1 MTEKEQKYRA
11 HFRNI
16 GKHLH
21 KNEYMPLNLAKHP
34 LEFRNDSFR
43 DSKPVLV
50 NWGWAAR
57 TDRGAI
63 YIPRAFGKHDVS
75 DARFSKSSKKRSLD
89 DKKRDNN
96 YKV

>member
-34 LEFRNDSFR
+34 LEFRNDFFR

-57 TDRGAI
+57 TDDGGA
-63 YIPRAFGKHDVS
+63 YIPFDNYTGEPKPYEGFWEARCFGCVI
-75 DARFSKSSKKRSLD
+75 
-89 DKKRDNN
+89 
-96 YKV
+96 

>member
-34 LEFRNDSFR
+34 LEFRCDFQRN
-43 DSKPVLV
+43 SKYIMVD
-50 NWGWAAR
+50 WGWAAR
-57 TDRGAI
+57 DERGTAT
-63 YIPRAFGKHDVS
+63 IPFDDAGNPHPYEGFWEARCFGCPI
-75 DARFSKSSKKRSLD
+75 
-89 DKKRDNN
+89 
-96 YKV
+96 